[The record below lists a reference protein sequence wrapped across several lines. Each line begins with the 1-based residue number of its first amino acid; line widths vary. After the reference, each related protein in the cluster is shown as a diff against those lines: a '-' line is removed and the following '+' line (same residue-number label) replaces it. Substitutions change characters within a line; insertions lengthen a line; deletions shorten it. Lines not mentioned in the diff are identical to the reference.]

1 MVPKSLGL
9 LLARFED
16 LPIALNNMAKT
27 HDLTM
32 L

>member
-16 LPIALNNMAKT
+16 LSIALKNMAKT